1 MKTSAV
7 SAPLEK
13 HLQES
18 CARILELDGWRRLR
32 TDPVSRRDWGKGFG
46 EPGMADD
53 LFIRYMHGLQP
64 LAYPRKEV
72 AEVLWVEWKRLRPS
86 KRGTIWQRATRAAN
100 HQKAWHVVERA
111 RGALTLIAGEDFP
124 ATVDGFIAWYRDS
137 GLMRHEI
144 LSGQRSATVVK

>member
-13 HLQES
+13 HLQEA

-53 LFIRYMHGLQP
+53 LFLRYCDADSYGSPHDPHVM
-64 LAYPRKEV
+64 

-86 KRGTIWQRATRAAN
+86 KRGTIWQRETRAAN
-100 HQKAWHVVERA
+100 HHHN
-111 RGALTLIAGEDFP
+111 
-124 ATVDGFIAWYRDS
+124 YRSVSEQAELKEKDW
-137 GLMRHEI
+137 E
-144 LSGQRSATVVK
+144 